1 MSIEITGQ
9 SLKEYVTA
17 MIGGQLFG
25 MPILRVQDVF
35 IPERLTRVPL
45 APPEIAGVLNLR
57 GRIVTLIDMGG
68 RLGLGVRDGAAPLM
82 AIGVE
87 SRGESYGLLVDSVGE
102 VLKLDDNAREPN
114 PINLDPR
121 LARVSTGI
129 YRLEG
134 QLLMV
139 VDIDRIL
146 DIGVKAIAA

>member
-1 MSIEITGQ
+1 MSTENTGQ

-25 MPILRVQDVF
+25 LPILRVQDVF
-35 IPERLTRVPL
+35 IPERLTQVPL

-68 RLGLGVRDGAAPLM
+68 RLGLGSRDGAAPLM

-102 VLKLDDNAREPN
+102 VLSLPSAKFERN
-114 PINLDPR
+114 PPTLDPLWR
-121 LARVSTGI
+121 EFSNGI
-129 YRLEG
+129 YRLEDK
-134 QLLMV
+134 LLV
-139 VDIDRIL
+139 VL
-146 DIGVKAIAA
+146 DVPRLLDFTRAEVN